1 MRVSGRAQ
9 TEPFFDSHNIFY
21 FVLELE
27 QGFLPATIDELGKL
41 SEEFPVV
48 GSR

>member
-1 MRVSGRAQ
+1 MRVTGRAQ
-9 TEPFFDSHNIFY
+9 TEPFFDSHNVFY

-27 QGFLPATIDELGKL
+27 QGFLPETLEELGKVI
-41 SEEFPVV
+41 EEFPVI

>member
-9 TEPFFDSHNIFY
+9 TEPFFDSHNVFY

-27 QGFLPATIDELGKL
+27 QGFLPSTLEELARVT
-41 SEEFPVV
+41 EEFPVV